1 MPLFIVVFGM
11 AASVVAGVRA
21 SGCSHSFIYH
31 CPSFVWYYLL

>member
-21 SGCSHSFIYH
+21 SGSSLTLSYIIVRHLFDVI
-31 CPSFVWYYLL
+31 F